1 MATSSSTLRNGLK
14 ILKLLAQHSGQSLTT
29 ISKNL
34 GLNKST
40 TFRLLE
46 TLVEE
51 KQVKKIDHLYSLDH
65 TNSFLK
71 KPISIDPVS
80 ISVSRDI
87 LKQFNTTAYV
97 GILSSTNVVITQVF
111 PVKNDFSE
119 FSVLGNITPVHLS
132 ALGKAIVA
140 FLPKDKQEIILENLH
155 YDIGTKYTLS
165 DHTIFQKN
173 LNVIEEKGY
182 ALDDEESSLG
192 VRCLAVPIY
201 RNHQVVASLG
211 LSGSFESLP
220 RTGLVRI
227 SKILMRSSQQIT
239 NEFF

>member
-14 ILKLLAQHSGQSLTT
+14 ILKSLDQHSGQSLTT
-29 ISKNL
+29 LSNNL
-34 GLNKST
+34 DLNKST
-40 TFRLLE
+40 VFRLLE

-71 KPISIDPVS
+71 KPVNIDPVS
-80 ISVSRDI
+80 IPVSRDI
-87 LKQFNTTAYV
+87 LEQFNTTAYI
-97 GILSSTNVVITQVF
+97 GILSDTNVVITQVF

-119 FSVLGNITPVHLS
+119 FSVLGNVTPVHLS

-140 FLPKDKQEIILENLH
+140 FLPKDTQEIILEKLH

-165 DHTIFQKN
+165 DHMIFQRN

-192 VRCLAVPIY
+192 IRCLAVPIY
-201 RNHQVVASLG
+201 RNHQVIASFG
-211 LSGSFESLP
+211 LSGTFESLP
-220 RTGLVRI
+220 RTGLVKI
-227 SKILMRSSQQIT
+227 SKMLMKSSQQIT